1 MQTMIKDPVLIN
13 EYLLDKPYLMN
24 YVNNNHV
31 DIQKANTD
39 NINLAIIY
47 RSAFYWH
54 VQFTRKQFNDD
65 NYDYIE
71 FILDYI
77 EARLSNVEMTAKYSN
92 VWFRQVG
99 RMELHRSK
107 TGLNRISERKR
118 NSILIYD
125 NSDDN
130 RKPLTEFEQEIQYAK
145 LSENPIISL
154 LHIDYHSLSDSLD
167 NSGHLELPPYVK
179 HELQPYD
186 DISYIDPYV
195 NDGGRIIRK
204 EILSEHIHEAV
215 KTIANILNVNDYE
228 IYRSAFHWHMHTLKS
243 SHDLHGDYGEF
254 VQDYSDARL
263 NNHDFSIKYGN
274 TARKLAYKMK
284 LERSKIGRK
293 RARMRQSGK
302 LNDHHASSKSKARKI
317 LEEITTIGAY
327 ITDIDHELINV
338 INDADMSEAVFIRMN
353 HMRITPFQLRRF
365 EYENNMFLN
374 EVINMN
380 VSIKI
385 DPDEL
390 YELASCE
397 YMTPSEL
404 AIYFNTSIGIIRK
417 TMSFYGIKPD
427 YSTDE
432 FREKRKHDKYI
443 NHASMIAIND
453 YDDMSTV
460 DRRTA
465 TYKLR
470 TGYDHP
476 MQNPIIR
483 EKQMNSL
490 ERSTGFRKTGAAN
503 PVILSRILKTRAMK
517 GMTPSN
523 FESSE
528 WQDEYGG
535 HGFSNGPS
543 ISEMK
548 IIKMMSSIGINNDSY
563 IMNNRTVLHGR
574 ELDFYFAD
582 NSFAIE
588 VSPSFTHNSNIYPIC
603 DIFQPKPADYHYDKM
618 NDAMNENITLAT
630 LFDWMLTD
638 DGIRRIVL
646 PYVEWRMKNISINAN
661 LGIKAGVYNMQ
672 SNDGRGYEY
681 STYDF
686 NLKIDNEDDTETV
699 AYCQSASVN
708 NMLIIDSLVILDY
721 KYADSIMNV
730 IEQYSHEHSYDGIM
744 IMRSLNLPMND
755 VFIRHNYECMSVS
768 HHVINYVS
776 KSQHNQNIVI
786 SEKQALEL
794 AYEKNNTNIHM
805 SNEEYIEKMLT
816 YDGVHYGFNRQ
827 YDCGYGAWAK
837 MIK

>member
-1 MQTMIKDPVLIN
+1 MIKDPILIN
-13 EYLLDKPYLMN
+13 EYLLDKTSLME

-31 DIQKANTD
+31 DIQKANND
-39 NINLAIIY
+39 NMSLALIY

-54 VQFTRKQFNDD
+54 VQSTRNQFNDD

-71 FILDYI
+71 FVLDYI
-77 EARLSNVEMTAKYSN
+77 DARLSNVEMTAKYSN
-92 VWFRQVG
+92 AWLRQVG
-99 RMELHRSK
+99 RMDLHRSK
-107 TGLNRISERKR
+107 TGLNRINERKR
-118 NSILIYD
+118 NGILLYD
-125 NSDDN
+125 NSDAN
-130 RKPLTEFEQEIQYAK
+130 RKPLTEFEQEIQYSK

-167 NSGHLELPPYVK
+167 SSCNLELQPYVR
-179 HELQPYD
+179 HELQAYD

-195 NDGGRIIRK
+195 NDGGRIIKK
-204 EILSEHIHEAV
+204 EILSEHIHETV
-215 KTIANILNVNDYE
+215 GTIASILNVNDYE

-263 NNHDFSIKYGN
+263 NNHDFAIKYGN
-274 TARKLAYKMK
+274 SARKLAYKMK
-284 LERSKIGRK
+284 LKRNIIGRK
-293 RARMRQSGK
+293 RTKMRQSGQ
-302 LNDHHASSKSKARKI
+302 LNDHHESIKSKARRI
-317 LEEITTIGAY
+317 LKEITSIGAY

-338 INDADMSEAVFIRMN
+338 INDADMSETVFISMN
-353 HMRITPFQLRRF
+353 HMKITPFQLRRF
-365 EYENNMFLN
+365 EYENSMFLN
-374 EVINMN
+374 EIANMN
-380 VSIKI
+380 VNIKI

-390 YELASCE
+390 YKLASCE

-404 AIYFNTSIGIIRK
+404 AVHFNTSSGIIRK

-432 FREKRKHDKYI
+432 FKEKRKHDKYI
-443 NHASMIAIND
+443 NHASMIAING

-460 DRRTA
+460 DRRIA

-470 TGYDHP
+470 TGYDYP
-476 MQNPIIR
+476 MQNPIIK

-490 ERSTGFRKTGAAN
+490 ERNTGFRKTGAAN
-503 PVILSRILKTRAMK
+503 PVILSRILKTRTMK
-517 GMTPSN
+517 GMMPSN

-528 WQDEYGG
+528 WQNEYGG

-548 IIKMMSSIGINNDSY
+548 IIKMISNIGTNDSSY
-563 IMNNRTVLHGR
+563 VMNNRTILHGR
-574 ELDFYFAD
+574 ELDFYFE
-582 NSFAIE
+582 NISFAIE
-588 VSPSFTHNSNIYPIC
+588 VSPSFTHNSNMYPIC
-603 DIFQPKPADYHYDKM
+603 DMFQPKPADYHYNKM
-618 NDAMNENITLAT
+618 NDAMNENIMLAT
-630 LFDWMLTD
+630 LFDWMLTT

-646 PYVEWRMKNISINAN
+646 PYVEWRIKNISINAN
-661 LGIKAGVYNMQ
+661 LHIKAGVYNMQ

-686 NLKIDNEDDTETV
+686 NLRIDNEDNETV
-699 AYCQSASVN
+699 AYCQSSSVN
-708 NMLIIDSLVILDY
+708 NMLIIDSLIILDY
-721 KYADSIMNV
+721 KYSDAIMNA
-730 IEQYSHEHSYDGIM
+730 IEQYSHEHSYAGII
-744 IMRSLNLPMND
+744 IMRSSNLPLDD
-755 VFIRHNYECMSVS
+755 VFIRHAYEYKNVN

-794 AYEKNNTNIHM
+794 SSENNANIHM

-816 YDGVHYGFNRQ
+816 YNGVHYGFNRQ
-827 YDCGYGAWAK
+827 YDCGYVTWVK
-837 MIK
+837 MIT